1 MQIMS
6 HKKILEV
13 TRLSKNFKRVHAV
26 KDISFDMDEG
36 DIFAFLG
43 PNGAGKTTTLR
54 ILLDIIR
61 ADSGTISWNLNGAQT
76 SLPDPTLVGYLPE
89 ERGLYPELPVLR
101 TLVYLASIRGM
112 KPTLA
117 REAALQWLERLEL
130 ADRANEKLQAL
141 SKGNQQKVQFIASI
155 IHKPRFAILDEPFS
169 GLDPLNQE
177 LFIGYIQELNQ
188 QGCTI
193 LLSAHQMQL
202 VERIARKVFLINH
215 GEEVF
220 YGNLTDIYQN
230 NLQQHTFDI
239 TFEGLAPMDIWNNMP
254 EVENTLPDGPNKLH
268 ITFAPGME
276 IRKILAMLST
286 IEGISNIKS
295 KNSNLHDIYLNLVSK
310 REQNVSF

>member
-1 MQIMS
+1 MS
-6 HKKILEV
+6 PNKILEV
-13 TRLSKNFKRVHAV
+13 TRLSKSFKRVQAV
-26 KDISFDMDEG
+26 KEISFHMEEG

-61 ADSGTISWNLNGAQT
+61 ADSGTIRWNLNGAQ
-76 SLPDPTLVGYLPE
+76 SPLPDPTQMGYLPE
-89 ERGLYPELPVLR
+89 ERGLYPDLPVLR
-101 TLVYLASIRGM
+101 TLIYLASIRGM
-112 KPTLA
+112 KPALA
-117 REAALQWLERLEL
+117 QSAAMQWLERLEL

-155 IHKPRFAILDEPFS
+155 LHKPRFAILDEPFS

-188 QGCTI
+188 QGSTI
-193 LLSAHQMQL
+193 LLSAHQMPL

-220 YGNLTDIYQN
+220 YGDLTDIYQN

-239 TFEGLAPMDIWNNMP
+239 TFDGLAPANIWSNMP
-254 EVENTLPDGPNKLH
+254 EVESTLPDGPNKLH
-268 ITFAPGME
+268 ITFAPGLQ
-276 IRKILAMLST
+276 IKKILGMLSA

-295 KNSNLHDIYLNLVSK
+295 QNSNLHDIYLNLVRK
-310 REQNVSF
+310 KKQNVSS